1 MVDSSSLATPYRV
14 LARKYRPQKFSDLI
28 GQDAMVRTLGNAIA
42 RDRLAH
48 AFLLTGVRGVG
59 KTSTARLIAKALN
72 CVGKDGH
79 GGMTI
84 DPCGECEACRAIA
97 EGRHIDVVEM
107 DAASHTGVDDIRDI
121 VESVRY
127 ASVSARFK
135 VYIIDEVHMLSKSA
149 FNALLKTLEE
159 PPAHVKFLF
168 ATTEINK
175 VPITVLSRCQRF
187 DLRRISTATLTD
199 YFSKVVRLEQVE
211 AEEEALAMIAKAAE
225 GSVRDGLSILDQAI
239 AHSSGRILAADVREM
254 LGLSDRG
261 VIKSLLVD
269 LLEGKGDRV
278 LDHVKAQYD
287 LGVEP
292 EALLHGLLQL
302 IHAITRSKMG
312 RPDNLTLHPTEEEIW
327 LAELGKKLSFPVLHR
342 LWQLLLKGHSEV
354 QNAVLPLEAAEM
366 ALLRVIHASQLPD
379 PATIIAQLKKQ
390 ESISPNL
397 SPSPED
403 NRLAPPTSSFQ
414 GREEGDVKKN
424 ISEQVSPSW
433 FQAKEALPKNGND
446 FLNSLQPAEKKDF
459 SSFDGDNNSR
469 MADSDYPVEGNQKL
483 SELSEN
489 HPTPSA
495 MPIASA
501 SEAKLKN
508 PHFPPDFKSLT
519 ERLFDKGYA
528 LVGHSLEDYG
538 RLIEYNPPRLLL
550 EDHGRISG
558 ETRQELSV
566 ALKNLTGQAWQVEFL
581 QDRKGQP
588 SFREAEIAQ
597 KEARQ
602 KAVLNTPIVQAV
614 LKTFPDA
621 EWVQSSDE

>member
-199 YFSKVVRLEQVE
+199 YFSKIVNLEQVE
-211 AEEEALAMIAKAAE
+211 AEDEALAMIAKAAE

-239 AHSSGRILAADVREM
+239 AHSSGRILAADMREM

-261 VIKSLLVD
+261 VIKSLLLA
-269 LLEGKGDRV
+269 LLEGRGENV
-278 LDHVKAQYD
+278 LDYVKAQYD

-302 IHAITRSKMG
+302 VHAITRSKMG
-312 RPDNLTLHPTEEEIW
+312 RPDNLTMQPTEDEIW

-342 LWQLLLKGHSEV
+342 LWQLLLKGHQEV

-366 ALLRVIHASQLPD
+366 ALLRAIHASQLPD

-390 ESISPNL
+390 GSVPPSL
-397 SPSPED
+397 SPSPEG
-403 NRLAPPTSSFQ
+403 NQLVPPTSSFQ
-414 GREEGDVKKN
+414 DREEGDVKKN
-424 ISEQVSPSW
+424 ISEQVSSPR

-446 FLNSLQPAEKKDF
+446 FSNSLQQTEKKYF
-459 SSFDGDNNSR
+459 SPFGRDNNSQT
-469 MADSDYPVEGNQKL
+469 AASDYRVEGNQKF
-483 SELSEN
+483 SELPEN
-489 HPTPSA
+489 HPMPSA
-495 MPIASA
+495 IPIAPA
-501 SEAKLKN
+501 SETKHEN
-508 PHFPPDFKSLT
+508 SHFPPDFKALT
-519 ERLFDKGYA
+519 AMLFDEGYA
-528 LVGHSLEDYG
+528 LIGHSLEDYG
-538 RLIEYNPPRLLL
+538 RLIDYDPPRLFL
-550 EDHGRISG
+550 EDDRHLHG
-558 ETRQELSV
+558 EVRQTLPL
-566 ALKNLTGQAWQVEFL
+566 ALKKLTGQAWIVEFL
-581 QDRKGQP
+581 QDRKGRP
-588 SFREAEIAQ
+588 SFREQEVAD
-597 KEARQ
+597 KEAHE
-602 KAVLNTPIVQAV
+602 KAILNTPIVQAV
-614 LKTFPDA
+614 FETFPHA
-621 EWVQSSDE
+621 EWVRPSDK